1 MYISPKECLNILLV
15 NIDLLSNLIG
25 LLIEHMRICNIFIGH
40 TEYVN
45 DVKRDCV
52 GNIKLIKSTKVLNQ

>member
-1 MYISPKECLNILLV
+1 
-15 NIDLLSNLIG
+15 
-25 LLIEHMRICNIFIGH
+25 MRICNIFIDH

-52 GNIKLIKSTKVLNQ
+52 GNIKLIKSTKVLNH